1 LSLKLRYPD
10 TARFAWESRLPMW
23 RSTAGIA
30 SSEARLISSRPE
42 RVEELDWR
50 ISQLSDGAK
59 PDSVREILFRFYN
72 GALFEMMIT
81 YDRDQTGGLTDVDMT
96 EALAAIYG
104 PARPPAV
111 KEIGFNSGYNH
122 VVRAIAEWRDTNNL
136 MNLVGFAYGGGF
148 GVVVS
153 ATGDQILARQALLE
167 SERLDRAEAPQRA
180 LDLRAKEVADTQARD
195 EKSRSLTGPGLV
207 HDRRDRGGKS
217 LCRTGRGLSEVPAIR
232 QRAFI
237 ERLGIDQECS
247 FHD

>member
-1 LSLKLRYPD
+1 MNLRLVVFVLSSVLAPVVLLQGAGLVTETPLSRYRAFRMGEPLAD
-10 TARFAWESRLPMW
+10 VAKQ
-23 RSTAGIA
+23 AGIG

-81 YDRDQTGGLTDVDMT
+81 YDRGQTGGLTDVDMT

-104 PARPPAV
+104 AARPPAV

-122 VVRAIAEWRDTNNL
+122 VVRTIAEWRDTNNL

-167 SERLDRAEAPQRA
+167 SERLDRVEAPQRA
-180 LDLRAKEVADTQARD
+180 LDMRAKEVADTQARD
-195 EKSRSLTGPGLV
+195 EKSRSLNRPGF
-207 HDRRDRGGKS
+207 R
-217 LCRTGRGLSEVPAIR
+217 P
-232 QRAFI
+232 
-237 ERLGIDQECS
+237 
-247 FHD
+247 